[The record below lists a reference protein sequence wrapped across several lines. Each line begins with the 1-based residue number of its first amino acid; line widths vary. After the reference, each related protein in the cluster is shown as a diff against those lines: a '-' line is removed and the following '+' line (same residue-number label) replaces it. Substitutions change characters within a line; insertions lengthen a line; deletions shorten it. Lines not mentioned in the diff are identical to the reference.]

1 MERSGDAGTVATVTN
16 ILQSKA
22 WADFQAEL
30 GHTVVDDEG
39 PGFSWQATV
48 EGGSTG
54 RYLYCP
60 YGPLADSPQAFDAA
74 LESLKTAA
82 RNHRCWFVRIEPAFA
97 RIQDGLE
104 TPEAA
109 LRRRG
114 LKRAPRQVQPGH
126 TQLIDL
132 AQDEEAILK
141 DMKSTNRNLHRNI
154 HKKGVTFT
162 ATTDPAAI
170 SILLKYL
177 AQTAQRKN
185 FNRQH
190 DDYLQTAAEV
200 LMPRGAA
207 VLYVARL
214 DDEPIG
220 ASLVYDSDDTRTY
233 AHASMDV
240 EHRKLSAGIPLV
252 VRMILDAKE
261 KGLSTFDLFGT
272 APDGAGPEHEWYGF
286 TKFKKSFGG
295 TPAEYPGTW
304 DLPVSPAKYTAYT
317 GIRAAREM
325 AGSARKA
332 AGEKAPGVIS
342 ALRSKVS
349 RG

>member
-1 MERSGDAGTVATVTN
+1 MAKVTN

-22 WADFQAEL
+22 WADFQREL
-30 GHTVVDDEG
+30 GHTVVNDDG

-48 EGGSTG
+48 EGGTTG

-74 LESLKTAA
+74 LESLRTAA
-82 RNHRCWFVRIEPAFA
+82 KQHGCWFVRVEPAFA
-97 RIQDGLE
+97 TIQDGLE
-104 TPEAA
+104 TSEAA

-114 LKRAPRQVQPGH
+114 LKWAPRQVQPGH

-132 AQDEEAILK
+132 TQDEDTILK

-162 ATTDPAAI
+162 ATTDPEAI
-170 SILLKYL
+170 AILLKYL
-177 AQTAQRKN
+177 AQTAERKN

-190 DDYLQTAAEV
+190 DDYLQTAARV
-200 LMPRGAA
+200 LMPLGAA

-214 DDEPIG
+214 DGEPIG

-233 AHASMDV
+233 AHASLDV

-261 KGLSTFDLFGT
+261 KGLTTFDLFGT
-272 APDGAGPEHEWYGF
+272 APETAGPEHEWYGF
-286 TKFKKSFGG
+286 SKFKKAFGG

-304 DLPVSPAKYTAYT
+304 DLPVSPAKYAAYT
-317 GIRAAREM
+317 GIRSARE
-325 AGSARKA
+325 AVGTAKT
-332 AGEKAPGVIS
+332 KAPTVVAELKS
-342 ALRSKVS
+342 KLRGAPSKEA
-349 RG
+349 